1 MCEASAGS
9 LESGDALVVISR
21 AEAGSMACLDIQS
34 AVQVQFGA
42 RIAEVVLSAL
52 REMHL
57 DGVRVEIR
65 DRGALDYVIRARVK
79 SAAERLLRKEEE
91 SAT

>member
-1 MCEASAGS
+1 
-9 LESGDALVVISR
+9 
-21 AEAGSMACLDIQS
+21 
-34 AVQVQFGA
+34 
-42 RIAEVVLSAL
+42 
-52 REMHL
+52 MHL